1 MEPTTEEP
9 LNNNPCINH
18 TVIDSNY
25 DRSINYLL
33 QPDDATV
40 CESSNVTAGWYRFQN
55 YKNIPTAPPDSG
67 QCGSVSPIWLNG
79 K

>member
-9 LNNNPCINH
+9 LDNNPCTNYN
-18 TVIDSNY
+18 VIDSNY

-40 CESSNVTAGWYRFQN
+40 CESSSIT
-55 YKNIPTAPPDSG
+55 S
-67 QCGSVSPIWLNG
+67 
-79 K
+79 